1 MRNWLLPEA
10 IEDILPVETA
20 RVEAL
25 RRTLLDHFRGHG
37 YRLVQPPLVEH
48 LDSLLTGTGRDLD
61 LLTFKMVDKNVTLT
75 AVPKTLFTITVTGG
89 TVNGESTTARVKA
102 GDWVTIKAENK
113 GDDWKFIEW
122 KLTGPENFTLD
133 TSQSTVQFPGTGGRV

>member
-1 MRNWLLPEA
+1 
-10 IEDILPVETA
+10 
-20 RVEAL
+20 
-25 RRTLLDHFRGHG
+25 
-37 YRLVQPPLVEH
+37 
-48 LDSLLTGTGRDLD
+48 
-61 LLTFKMVDKNVTLT
+61 MVDKNVTLT

-133 TSQSTVQFPGTGGRV
+133 TSQSTVQFQMPSGNVTLEAVQMEYRTVTINNGNSPTTVNDKALHGDSITVTAEEVDGKRFAYWEVTGPDGTKS